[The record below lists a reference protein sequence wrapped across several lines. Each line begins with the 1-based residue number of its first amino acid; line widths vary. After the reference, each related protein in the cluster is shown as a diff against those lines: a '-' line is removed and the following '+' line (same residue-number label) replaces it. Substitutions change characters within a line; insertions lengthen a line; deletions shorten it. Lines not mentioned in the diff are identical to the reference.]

1 MSNKWVQLCG
11 DKKQNVKRVAESI
24 EDLDKVQLGKFNDEK
39 DLDKHD
45 KKLVDMFK
53 KRKLIQQSTLK
64 SYKVTKGANFAPQR
78 EKLETNLTAEM
89 LRTGSW

>member
-1 MSNKWVQLCG
+1 M
-11 DKKQNVKRVAESI
+11 AESI
-24 EDLDKVQLGKFNDEK
+24 EDLDKVQLGKFSDEK
-39 DLDKHD
+39 NLDKHD